1 MACVSKSKHSRKHID
16 LSLIHICVS
25 IETAIKEAGLKKSF
39 VASKLGIAN
48 TYLKEY
54 LQNPC
59 KISVKNAEIICKLTG
74 KSMNEIDFGQDNS
87 IFLSKDFKN
96 IEV

>member
-1 MACVSKSKHSRKHID
+1 MKKTSKILKLSID
-16 LSLIHICVS
+16 FNLIEVYNIGAKGSDNMERVS

-74 KSMNEIDFGQDNS
+74 KSKMCIRDR
-87 IFLSKDFKN
+87 
-96 IEV
+96 

>member
-1 MACVSKSKHSRKHID
+1 MKGSDNVER
-16 LSLIHICVS
+16 VS

-59 KISVKNAEIICKLTG
+59 KISVK
-74 KSMNEIDFGQDNS
+74 IDW
-87 IFLSKDFKN
+87 KKY
-96 IEV
+96 E